1 MNRIFTAET
10 RERHR
15 FFKIIFL
22 CASVSLWFLLLN
34 QTAKAQ
40 TISGTVRD
48 ARQAPIANAE
58 VNLVAANRTVSRI
71 ETNETGDFSLLTNG
85 ATNLILQIRV
95 AGFAFFEKRLETN
108 ENQLEITLL
117 PENVSAEVT
126 ISIARAETRLT
137 ETPASVVVLNREN
150 LEQTAAQTVDD
161 ALRQV
166 AGFQLFRRS
175 SSRTTNPTAQ
185 GANFRGLAGSGASR
199 SSVLFDGVSLNDA
212 FGGWTYWS
220 RVPRASVE
228 QIEVLRGGASALYG
242 NAALS
247 GAINVLTRNPDSPF
261 LRLETSLGTQK
272 TADASAFGGFGF
284 NKFFF
289 RLAAESYLTGG
300 YIPIAKSE
308 RGLADAEANSRHNSL
323 LPILEYRFNENAKI
337 FARGNLFSEKR
348 DNGTRLQ
355 NNRTYFRQ
363 IAAGAD
369 FKNEKT
375 GAFNF
380 RLFVEKQIY
389 DQNFTA
395 ISADRNTETLTRLQ
409 RVPSQAAGANLF
421 WNRAFAGH
429 VLSAAFEI
437 RQVRGASDEI
447 IYVNN
452 RQTSA
457 VGAGGRE
464 QTVSFFAQDFWRA
477 TAKLNL
483 QFGARFDRWKNE
495 QAFSATQNL
504 VSLARTVRVFPDR
517 SESAFSPR
525 FAALYQINSNFAV
538 FAAFGKS
545 FRAPTLNELYRAF
558 RVGNVLTEANENLR
572 SERATNVEAGLNFS
586 GFKNRFTVRGIAF
599 LAEVSQPVVNVTIS
613 STPNL
618 ITRRRQN
625 VGKTRARGIELDAEF
640 AARSDLRLSASYLLA
655 DSRVRSFPAN
665 TNLIGKFLPQVARQ
679 QLNFQAFYRPD
690 SPFSLGAQARISDSQ
705 FEDDLN
711 SLRLR
716 PFFTLD
722 VFAGYK
728 IRKNAEIFAA
738 AENVFNSRYD
748 IGLTPNRTVAA
759 PVFLRAGLRLNFN
772 KN

>member
-1 MNRIFTAET
+1 VKFRNL
-10 RERHR
+10 
-15 FFKIIFL
+15 IFL
-22 CASVSLWFLLLN
+22 TAFLLVCFFY
-34 QTAKAQ
+34 QSAKAQ

-48 ARQAPIANAE
+48 AQQAPIENAE
-58 VNLVAANRTVSRI
+58 VNLVSAKRIVSRT
-71 ETNETGDFSLLTNG
+71 ETNETGDFSLSTNG
-85 ATNLILQIRV
+85 AANLILQIRA
-95 AGFAFFEKRLETN
+95 AGFAFFEKRLEMN
-108 ENQLEITLL
+108 ENRLEIALS

-126 ISIARAETRLT
+126 ISIAHTETRLT

-175 SSRTTNPTAQ
+175 SSRTANPTAQ

-289 RLAAESYLTGG
+289 RLAAESYRTGG
-300 YIPIAKSE
+300 YIPVAEQE
-308 RGLADAEANSRHNSL
+308 RGLVDAEANSRHNSL
-323 LPILEYRFNENAKI
+323 LPILEYRFHKNAKI
-337 FARGNLFSEKR
+337 FARGNLFSERR
-348 DNGTRLQ
+348 DNGTLLQ

-369 FKNEKT
+369 FENEKT

-389 DQNFTA
+389 DQSFSA
-395 ISADRNTETLTRLQ
+395 VSADRNTETLTRLQ

-437 RQVRGASDEI
+437 RKVRGASDEI
-447 IYVNN
+447 IFVNN
-452 RQTSA
+452 RQTST

-495 QAFSATQNL
+495 RAFSATQNL
-504 VSLARTVRVFPDR
+504 ANRATAVSVFPDR

-525 FAALYQINSNFAV
+525 VAALYQINPNFAA

-558 RVGNVLTEANENLR
+558 RVGNVLTQANENLR
-572 SERATNVEAGLNFS
+572 AERATNVEAGLNFS
-586 GFKNRFTVRGIAF
+586 GFQNRLTVRGVGF

-613 STPNL
+613 GSPNL
-618 ITRRRQN
+618 IVRQRLN
-625 VGKTRARGIELDAEF
+625 IGKTRARGIEFDAEF
-640 AARSDLRLSASYLLA
+640 SAHSDLRLSASYLLT
-655 DSRVRSFPAN
+655 DSRVCSFPAN
-665 TNLIGKFLPQVARQ
+665 ADLIGKFLPQVARQ
-679 QLNFQAFYRPD
+679 QLNLQAFYRPN
-690 SPFSLGAQARISDSQ
+690 SPFSLGVQARISDRQ

-711 SLRLR
+711 TLRLR
-716 PFFTLD
+716 PFVTVD

-728 IRKNAEIFAA
+728 IRKNVEIFAA

-748 IGLTPNRTVAA
+748 IGLTPNRTIAA
-759 PVFLRAGLRLNFN
+759 PVFLRVGLRLNFN

>member
-1 MNRIFTAET
+1 
-10 RERHR
+10 
-15 FFKIIFL
+15 
-22 CASVSLWFLLLN
+22 VSLWFLLVN

-48 ARQAPIANAE
+48 ARQAPIANAG
-58 VNLVAANRTVSRI
+58 VSLVSANQIVSRA

-85 ATNLILQIRV
+85 ATDLVLQIRA
-95 AGFAFFEKRLETN
+95 AGFAFFEKRLKTN
-108 ENQLEITLL
+108 ENLLEITLL

-126 ISIARAETRLT
+126 ISIARTETRLT

-220 RVPRASVE
+220 RVPRASIE

-247 GAINVLTRNPDSPF
+247 GAIDILPKKSDSPF

-284 NKFFF
+284 DKFFF
-289 RLAAESYLTGG
+289 RLAAESYRTGG
-300 YIPIAKSE
+300 YIPVAEPE
-308 RGLADAEANSRHNSL
+308 RGLADAEANSRHNSV

-337 FARGNLFSEKR
+337 FARGNLFSERR

-369 FKNEKT
+369 FEDENT

-389 DQNFTA
+389 DQSFTA
-395 ISADRNTETLTRLQ
+395 VSANRNTETLTRLQ

-421 WNRAFAGH
+421 WNRTFANH
-429 VLSAAFEI
+429 LLSAALEI

-447 IYVNN
+447 IYANN
-452 RQTSA
+452 RQISI

-477 TAKLNL
+477 TTKLNL
-483 QFGARFDRWKNE
+483 QFGARFDRWQNE

-504 VSLARTVRVFPDR
+504 TTRATTARIFPDR
-517 SESAFSPR
+517 TESAFSPR
-525 FAALYQINSNFAV
+525 VAALYQINSNFAA

-572 SERATNVEAGLNFS
+572 AERATNIEAGVNFS
-586 GFKNRFTVRGIAF
+586 GFKNRLTVRGVGF
-599 LAEVSQPVVNVTIS
+599 LAEVSQPVVNVTVS
-613 STPNL
+613 SSPNL
-618 ITRRRQN
+618 ITRQRQN
-625 VGKTRARGIELDAEF
+625 VGKTRARGIEIDAEF
-640 AARSDLRLSASYLLA
+640 AARRDLRLSASYLLA

-665 TNLIGKFLPQVARQ
+665 ADLIGKFLPQAARR
-679 QLNFQAFYRPD
+679 QLNLQAYYRPD
-690 SPFSLGAQARISDSQ
+690 SPFSLGVQARISDRQ

-711 SLRLR
+711 TLRLR

-722 VFAGYK
+722 LFAGYK
-728 IRKNAEIFAA
+728 IRKNVEIFAA

-748 IGLTPNRTVAA
+748 IGLTPNRTLAS

>member
-1 MNRIFTAET
+1 MPIT
-10 RERHR
+10 
-15 FFKIIFL
+15 KLIFL
-22 CASVSLWFLLLN
+22 TAFLLVCFFH
-34 QTAKAQ
+34 QTVKAQ

-48 ARQAPIANAE
+48 ERQAPVADAQ
-58 VNLVAANRTVSRI
+58 VNLVSANQVVSRAKTD
-71 ETNETGDFSLLTNG
+71 ENGDFSLTTSG
-85 ATNLILQIRV
+85 AVNLALQIRA
-95 AGFAFFEKRLETN
+95 AGFARFEKRLDEN
-108 ENQLEITLL
+108 ENRLEITLS

-126 ISIARAETRLT
+126 VSIARTETRLS

-175 SSRTTNPTAQ
+175 SSRATNPTAQ

-199 SSVLFDGVSLNDA
+199 SSVLFDGISLNDA

-228 QIEVLRGGASALYG
+228 QIEILRGGASALYG

-247 GAINVLTRNPDSPF
+247 GAINILTRNPDSPF
-261 LRLETSLGTQK
+261 LRLETSLGTQE

-289 RLAAESYLTGG
+289 RLAAEGYRTGG
-300 YIPIAKSE
+300 YIPVTEQE
-308 RGLADAEANSRHNSL
+308 RGIADAEANSRHNSL
-323 LPILEYRFNENAKI
+323 LPILEYRLNENARI
-337 FARGNLFSEKR
+337 FARGNLFSERR

-369 FKNEKT
+369 FSGEKT

-380 RLFVEKQIY
+380 RLFAENQIY
-389 DQNFTA
+389 DQSFSA
-395 ISADRNTETLTRLQ
+395 VSADRNTETLTRLQ

-421 WNRAFAGH
+421 WNRAFARH

-447 IYVNN
+447 IYGNN

-464 QTVSFFAQDFWRA
+464 QTISFFAQDFWRA
-477 TAKLNL
+477 TEKLNL

-495 QAFSATQNL
+495 RAFSATQNL
-504 VSLARTVRVFPDR
+504 ANRATTINIFPDR
-517 SESAFSPR
+517 NESAFNPR
-525 FAALYQINSNFAV
+525 LAALYQINSNLAAFAS
-538 FAAFGKS
+538 FGKS

-558 RVGNVLTEANENLR
+558 RVGNVLTQANENLR
-572 SERATNVEAGLNFS
+572 AERASNLEAGLNFS
-586 GFKNRFTVRGIAF
+586 GFQNRLTLRGVAF
-599 LAEVSQPVVNVTIS
+599 LTEVSLPIVNVTIS
-613 STPNL
+613 STPSL
-618 ITRRRQN
+618 ITRQRQN
-625 VGKTRARGIELDAEF
+625 VGVTRSHGVELDAEF
-640 AARSDLRLSASYLLA
+640 AARRDLRLSASYLLV
-655 DSRVRSFPAN
+655 DSRIRRFPAN
-665 TNLIGKFLPQVARQ
+665 AVLIGKFLPQVPRQ
-679 QLNFQAFYRPD
+679 QLNFQAFYRPN
-690 SPFSLGAQARISDSQ
+690 SPFSLGAQGRISDAQ

-711 SLRLR
+711 TLRLR

-722 VFAGYK
+722 VFAAYK
-728 IRKNAEIFAA
+728 IRKEAEVFAA
-738 AENVFNSRYD
+738 IENVFNSRYD
-748 IGLTPNRTVAA
+748 IGLTPNRTIAA
-759 PVFLRAGLRLNFN
+759 PRFLRIGLRLNLG

>member
-1 MNRIFTAET
+1 
-10 RERHR
+10 
-15 FFKIIFL
+15 
-22 CASVSLWFLLLN
+22 VSLLFLLLN

-40 TISGTVRD
+40 TISGTIRD
-48 ARQAPIANAE
+48 AQQAPIANAE
-58 VNLVAANRTVSRI
+58 VNLVSANRIVSRT
-71 ETNETGDFSLLTNG
+71 ETNETGDFLLLTNG
-85 ATNLILQIRV
+85 ATNLILQIRA
-95 AGFAFFEKRLETN
+95 AGFALFEKHLEIN
-108 ENQLEITLL
+108 ENRIEITLL

-126 ISIARAETRLT
+126 ISIARTETRLT

-175 SSRTTNPTAQ
+175 SSRTANPTAQ

-220 RVPRASVE
+220 RLPRASVE

-272 TADASAFGGFGF
+272 TADASVFGGFGF
-284 NKFFF
+284 DKFFF
-289 RLAAESYLTGG
+289 RLAAENYRTNG
-300 YIPIAKSE
+300 YIPVAESE
-308 RGLADAEANSRHNSL
+308 RGLADAEANSRHNNL
-323 LPILEYRFNENAKI
+323 LPILEYRFNEKSKI
-337 FARGNLFSEKR
+337 FARGNIFSERR

-363 IAAGAD
+363 IAVGAD
-369 FKNEKT
+369 FEDEKT

-380 RLFVEKQIY
+380 RTFVEKQIY

-395 ISADRNTETLTRLQ
+395 VSADRNTETLTRLQ

-447 IYVNN
+447 IFVNN
-452 RQTSA
+452 RQASA
-457 VGAGGRE
+457 VSAGGRE

-483 QFGARFDRWKNE
+483 QFGARFDRWQNE
-495 QAFSATQNL
+495 RAFSATQNL
-504 VSLARTVRVFPDR
+504 ANRTTAVSIFPDR

-525 FAALYQINSNFAV
+525 VAVFYQINPNFAA

-558 RVGNVLTEANENLR
+558 RVGNVLTQANENLR
-572 SERATNVEAGLNFS
+572 AERAANIEAGVNFS
-586 GFKNRFTVRGIAF
+586 GFKNRLIVRGVAF

-613 STPNL
+613 SSPNL
-618 ITRRRQN
+618 ITRQRQN

-665 TNLIGKFLPQVARQ
+665 ADLIGKFLPQAARQ

-690 SPFSLGAQARISDSQ
+690 SPFSLGVQARISDRQ

-728 IRKNAEIFAA
+728 IKKNAEIFAA
-738 AENVFNSRYD
+738 VENVFNSHYD

-759 PVFLRAGLRLNFN
+759 PIFARIGLRLNLG
-772 KN
+772 KK